1 MGDGVRKSNDKK
13 RYYIF
18 SLDMN
23 FLNIFSFIILFGV
36 VGLTYIIDKEFLISS
51 INYTFATE
59 RLFLTFVLIFLYLV
73 LHEILHSI
81 GYYIYGAK
89 YKNIVYGI
97 QLEKGIF
104 YCLCKQNINKKN
116 IMNSLMFPL
125 FYIGIVTYI
134 LGLCFNNYYL
144 LILSIFNISG
154 CVGDIFTFLF
164 MLKLDRN
171 IEFSEFDDTT
181 SFAIYSDR
189 DLSKNKYFGLKYLE
203 TRDKLVRDE
212 RIKIKISK
220 VSYIILGILFVLTI
234 FLFFNR

>member
-1 MGDGVRKSNDKK
+1 MKKNKDKK
-13 RYYIF
+13 YYIF
-18 SLDMN
+18 TLNMN
-23 FLNIFSFIILFGV
+23 FLNIFSFIILFLV
-36 VGLTYIIDKEFLISS
+36 VGLTLIIDKEFLISS
-51 INYTFATE
+51 INYTFAVE
-59 RLFLTFVLIFLYLV
+59 RLLITFVLVFGYLM

-97 QLEKGIF
+97 ELEKGIF
-104 YCLCKQNINKKN
+104 YCLCKQNINKRN

-134 LGLCFNNYYL
+134 VSFILDSSYL

-164 MLKLDRN
+164 MLKLDDD

-181 SFAIYSDR
+181 SFGIYTDK
-189 DLSKNKYFGLKYLE
+189 DISKNKYLGLKYIE
-203 TRDKLVRDE
+203 TRECLDRNE
-212 RIKIKISK
+212 YTKIKVSK
-220 VSYIILGILFVLTI
+220 ISYIILIVILVLSCIT
-234 FLFFNR
+234 LFI

>member
-1 MGDGVRKSNDKK
+1 MMKKNKDKK
-13 RYYIF
+13 YYIF
-18 SLDMN
+18 TLNMN
-23 FLNIFSFIILFGV
+23 FLNIFSFIILFLV
-36 VGLTYIIDKEFLISS
+36 VGLTLIIDKEFLISS
-51 INYTFATE
+51 INYTFAVE
-59 RLFLTFVLIFLYLV
+59 RLLITFVLVFGYLM

-97 QLEKGIF
+97 ELEKGIF

-134 LGLCFNNYYL
+134 VSFILDSSYL

-164 MLKLDRN
+164 MLKLDDD

-181 SFAIYSDR
+181 SFGIYTDK
-189 DLSKNKYFGLKYLE
+189 DISKNKYLGLKYIE
-203 TRDKLVRDE
+203 TRECLDRNE
-212 RIKIKISK
+212 YTKIKVSK
-220 VSYIILGILFVLTI
+220 ISYIILIVILVLSCIT
-234 FLFFNR
+234 LFI

>member
-1 MGDGVRKSNDKK
+1 MKKNKDKK
-13 RYYIF
+13 YYIF
-18 SLDMN
+18 TLNMN
-23 FLNIFSFIILFGV
+23 FLNIFSFIILFLV
-36 VGLTYIIDKEFLISS
+36 VGLTLIIDKEFLISS
-51 INYTFATE
+51 INYTFAVE
-59 RLFLTFVLIFLYLV
+59 RLLITFVLVFGYLM

-97 QLEKGIF
+97 ELEKGIF

-134 LGLCFNNYYL
+134 VSFILDSSYL

-164 MLKLDRN
+164 MLKLDN
-171 IEFSEFDDTT
+171 DIEFSEFDDTT
-181 SFAIYSDR
+181 SFGIYTDK
-189 DLSKNKYFGLKYLE
+189 DISKNKYLGLKYIE
-203 TRDKLVRDE
+203 TRECLDRNE
-212 RIKIKISK
+212 YTKIKVSK
-220 VSYIILGILFVLTI
+220 ISYIILIVILVLSCIT
-234 FLFFNR
+234 LFI

>member
-1 MGDGVRKSNDKK
+1 MKNKDKK
-13 RYYIF
+13 YYIF
-18 SLDMN
+18 SLNMN
-23 FLNIFSFIILFGV
+23 FLNIFSFIILFLV
-36 VGLTYIIDKEFLISS
+36 VGLTLIIDKEFLLNSIS
-51 INYTFATE
+51 YTFSVDK
-59 RLFLTFVLIFLYLV
+59 LFMTFVLVFGYLM

-97 QLEKGIF
+97 ELEKGIF

-134 LGLCFNNYYL
+134 ISFILDNNYL

-164 MLKLDRN
+164 MLKLDDD

-181 SFAIYSDR
+181 SFGIYTDK
-189 DLSKNKYFGLKYLE
+189 DISKNKYLGLKYIE
-203 TRDKLVRDE
+203 TREDLDRNE
-212 RIKIKISK
+212 YTKIKVSK
-220 VSYIILGILFVLTI
+220 ISYIILIVILVLSLITVFI
-234 FLFFNR
+234 